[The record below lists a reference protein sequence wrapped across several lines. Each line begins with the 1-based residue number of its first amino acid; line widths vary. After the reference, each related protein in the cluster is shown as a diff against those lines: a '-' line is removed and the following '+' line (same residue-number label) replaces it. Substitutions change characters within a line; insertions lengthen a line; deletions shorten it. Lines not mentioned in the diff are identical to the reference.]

1 MSGTF
6 PRKRLVRNFTSRPR
20 GIVLSCRGQSARSD
34 HHGSSSHIHNVS
46 APLGRLHRDRA
57 GPGQHAPGRCEAWH
71 VTEGHAV
78 PAGEKH
84 RRDAILAFLGAGL
97 FQRPPTAQAVA
108 ALAAARREA
117 ADCQVHS
124 GQVGQWLAGEVHLR
138 GIRENAAVLAALEIP
153 DLRDEA
159 AQAYAREHP
168 DRLPALEAM
177 LAILA

>member
-1 MSGTF
+1 M
-6 PRKRLVRNFTSRPR
+6 
-20 GIVLSCRGQSARSD
+20 
-34 HHGSSSHIHNVS
+34 
-46 APLGRLHRDRA
+46 
-57 GPGQHAPGRCEAWH
+57 
-71 VTEGHAV
+71 TEGHAV
-78 PAGEKH
+78 PAGEKR

-124 GQVGQWLAGEVHLR
+124 GQVGQWLVGEVHLR
-138 GIRENAAVLAALEIP
+138 GIRENVAVLAALEIP

-168 DRLPALEAM
+168 DRLPALQAM